1 MKVGA
6 GTVSLETAEVL
17 IADRY
22 QGMERARNTPKL
34 HSSYIKAHKS
44 SSRGEGELKT
54 GGITVWGCQMLLETH
69 TRLRSPAVDV

>member
-34 HSSYIKAHKS
+34 HRSYMKPLHHHLEG
-44 SSRGEGELKT
+44 RG
-54 GGITVWGCQMLLETH
+54 
-69 TRLRSPAVDV
+69 S